1 MSNQRYLHLN
11 LVANDINRHQGA
23 PAYERAHG
31 TEDKGAFARLLD
43 FGKYGEEGLFTAIF
57 VGDLAGMSSS
67 PAFDGGPGD
76 PITTLAAIAQHT
88 QHVGLIATASTTF
101 YDPYIL
107 ARLIASL
114 DQVSDGRAGFNA
126 VTSTG
131 DQYALNYSL
140 SAHLDRETRYRRG
153 EEFVEVVKAL
163 WENRKF
169 LETPDGVTRYFADPI
184 NHKGDFFAVAGP
196 LGVAPSRQ
204 GRPLIAQAG
213 GSAPGIKLAA
223 KHAEMV
229 FTNATTRE
237 QAATYFQAL
246 NAALKEFGRAEDTV
260 PQVPG
265 LIPFV
270 GRTAKEAEERMH
282 ALDEFVPW
290 ELLAPFAL
298 GQFGIQLPYDSL
310 DDVVDIEKLPEPASV
325 EKTITS
331 TFGNYVGLYNWI
343 KEHPGATIKDVTA
356 QSIGRGGAQHRKF
369 VGSYDDIVE
378 DFAQWFED
386 GNVGG
391 FNLMFPIS
399 GSDIQEFIDEVVPRL
414 IDRGLYRKTP
424 DDRPLRDRFGD
435 GVGE

>member
-1 MSNQRYLHLN
+1 MSTERYLHLN

-23 PAYERAHG
+23 PMYERSLGH
-31 TEDKGAFARLLD
+31 EDPGPWSRLMD
-43 FGKYGEEGLFTAIF
+43 YGKYGDEGLFTAIF
-57 VGDLAGMSSS
+57 VGDLAGMTSS

-76 PITTLAAIAQHT
+76 PITTLAAISQHT
-88 QHVGLIATASTTF
+88 NHVGLIATASTTF

-163 WENRKF
+163 WENRA
-169 LETPDGVTRYFADPI
+169 LREGPDGITRHFAVPV
-184 NHKGDFFAVAGP
+184 NHKGEFFSVAGP
-196 LGVAPSRQ
+196 LGVAASRQ

-213 GSAPGIKLAA
+213 GSAAGIKLAA

-237 QAATYFQAL
+237 QAATYFEAL
-246 NAALKEFGRAEDTV
+246 NNALVGNGRQRNSV

-265 LIPFV
+265 LIPFI
-270 GRTAKEAEERMH
+270 GRTSQEAEERMR
-282 ALDEFVPW
+282 ALDEYVPW
-290 ELLAPFAL
+290 ERLAPYAL
-298 GQFGIQLPYDSL
+298 GQFGIHVPFESL
-310 DDVVDIEKLPEPASV
+310 DDVVDVNALPAPAEV

-331 TFGNYVGLYNWI
+331 TYGNYVGLYNWI
-343 KEHPGATIKDVTA
+343 KEHPGATMKDVAA

-369 VGSYDDIVE
+369 VGSYDELVE

-399 GSDIQEFIDEVVPRL
+399 GSDIREFIDEVVPRM
-414 IDRGLYRKTP
+414 IDRGIYRKTP
-424 DDRPLRDRFGD
+424 DDRPLRQRFG

>member
-1 MSNQRYLHLN
+1 MSTQRYLHLN

-23 PAYERAHG
+23 PAYERANG
-31 TEDKGAFARLLD
+31 NKDAGAFQRLID
-43 FGKYGEEGLFTAIF
+43 YAKYGDAGLFSAIF
-57 VGDLAGMSSS
+57 VGDLAGMTSS

-76 PITTLAAIAQHT
+76 PITTLSAMSQHC

-107 ARLIASL
+107 ARLMASL

-131 DQYALNYSL
+131 DHYALNYSMDG
-140 SAHLDRETRYRRG
+140 HLDRETRYKRG

-163 WENRKF
+163 WENRELRKD
-169 LETPDGVTRYFADPI
+169 PDGMTRYYADPI
-184 NHKGDFFAVAGP
+184 QHKGERFSVMGP

-213 GSAPGIKLAA
+213 GSASGIKLAA

-229 FTNATTRE
+229 FTNATTKD
-237 QAATYFQAL
+237 QAATYAKAL
-246 NAALKEFGRAEDTV
+246 NEALVEHGRGAGSV
-260 PQVPG
+260 PQIPG
-265 LIPFV
+265 LVPII
-270 GRTAKEAEERMH
+270 GRTKAEAEERLA

-290 ELLAPFAL
+290 EFYAPFAL
-298 GQFGIQLPYDSL
+298 GQFGFTFEFDSI
-310 DDVVDIEKLPEPASV
+310 DEVVDINKLPKPEDV
-325 EKTITS
+325 EKTIQS
-331 TFGNYVGLYNWI
+331 TYGNYVGLYGWL
-343 KEHPGATIKDVTA
+343 KENPGATVKDVTA

-369 VGSYDDIVE
+369 VGSYDDLVD
-378 DFAQWFED
+378 DFASWFEE

-414 IDRGLYRKTP
+414 IDRGIYRKTP
-424 DDRPLRDRFGD
+424 DERTLRGRFAGGAD
-435 GVGE
+435 E

>member
-1 MSNQRYLHLN
+1 MSTQRYLHLN
-11 LVANDINRHQGA
+11 LVANDINRHMGA
-23 PAYERAHG
+23 EAYERAHG
-31 TEDKGAFARLLD
+31 HPELNAFDRILD
-43 FGKYGEEGLFTAIF
+43 YGKYGEQGLFTAIF
-57 VGDLAGMSSS
+57 VGDLAGMAFS
-67 PAFDGGPGD
+67 PAIDGGPGE
-76 PITTLAAIAQHT
+76 PITTLAAIAQRT

-107 ARLIASL
+107 ARLLASL

-131 DQYALNYSL
+131 DQFALNYSL
-140 SAHLDRETRYRRG
+140 DAHLDRETRYRRG
-153 EEFVEVVKAL
+153 EEFVEVVKGL

-169 LETPDGVTRYFADPI
+169 VDADGVTRFFADPI
-184 NHKGDFFAVAGP
+184 NHKGEFFSVTGP

-229 FTNATTRE
+229 FTNATTRD

-246 NAALKEFGRAEDTV
+246 NEALRDHGRTPGSV

-265 LIPFV
+265 LLPFV
-270 GRTAKEAEERMH
+270 GRTAQEAEERLH
-282 ALDEFVPW
+282 ALDEYVPW

-298 GQFGIQLPYDSL
+298 GQFGIDLSFDSL
-310 DDVVDIEKLPEPASV
+310 EDIVDIRQLPEPASV

-331 TFGNYVGLYNWI
+331 TFGNYVGLYNWV
-343 KEHPGATIKDVTA
+343 KEHPSATIKDITA

-369 VGSYDDIVE
+369 VGSYDDLVD

-391 FNLMFPIS
+391 FNLMFPIG

-414 IDRGLYRKTP
+414 IDRGIYRKTP
-424 DDRPLRDRFGD
+424 DDRPLRGRFSGD
-435 GVGE
+435 VDA